1 MWRLWGGRRTRGGK
15 SLKQKNRLNKPRL
28 QCLPLGESA
37 EAATQARLIWPPSL
51 KNLDHR
57 LASCVPNSTIK
68 SLCSSHSHRAVYCN
82 PYSLPSM
89 SVFGLIKS
97 LAYISLPVFALHT
110 LSNASPIARYYV
122 RATIYLSLL
131 GVSSIWGGIVAVS
144 FNVVGERY
152 NTNWLVARTFYFFT
166 SRILGITIDVEGS
179 EYLETRP
186 SVLIGNHQSMLDILY
201 LGR

>member
-1 MWRLWGGRRTRGGK
+1 
-15 SLKQKNRLNKPRL
+15 
-28 QCLPLGESA
+28 
-37 EAATQARLIWPPSL
+37 
-51 KNLDHR
+51 
-57 LASCVPNSTIK
+57 
-68 SLCSSHSHRAVYCN
+68 
-82 PYSLPSM
+82 M